1 MSLSVIHN
9 MAPSDD
15 LKAHE
20 QRLRAIEHYVLERR
34 KQMMMARGLTR
45 DQVQH
50 YVYVQPIMLCG
61 KALVHYLGRNTLR
74 LPNLS

>member
-20 QRLRAIEHYVLERR
+20 QRLRAIERYVLERR
-34 KQMMMARGLTR
+34 KHMIMAHGLTW

-50 YVYVQPIMLCG
+50 YVYVQPIMVCG
-61 KALVHYLGRNTLR
+61 KTLVHYLGRNTLR
-74 LPNLS
+74 SPNLS